1 MPAGKRRGGVRR
13 GVLSDAPFLVA
24 SLAFPVVGYLLA
36 SRRPENAITWLLAGV
51 GVAFGMDTAPT
62 SSTWRLR

>member
-1 MPAGKRRGGVRR
+1 
-13 GVLSDAPFLVA
+13 LSDAPFLVA